1 MPVQTI
7 EPQRLYRKIA
17 AQIATLVEAG
27 EFRVGERLPPE
38 RDLSEQLGVSRSS
51 VREALIALEIE
62 GVVEVR
68 SGSGIYVRSKVP
80 REVTPD
86 LPQAPLGPFDV
97 IKARA
102 LLETEI
108 AVLAVRNATDAQLD
122 RVKQCLAALHV
133 VVVGEPELMAAD
145 RDFHLSIARASGNMA
160 YVLLLDTLWDHRTTP
175 LYYGLENHFHS
186 SKVWKQSMRE
196 HDEIFVALSA
206 RDAGRAAA
214 AMQAHMHNAE
224 RRLASRLD

>member
-17 AQIATLVEAG
+17 SQIATLVETG

-68 SGSGIYVRSKVP
+68 SGSGIYVRSKAA
-80 REVTPD
+80 RDVT
-86 LPQAPLGPFDV
+86 LGSPQSPLGPFDV
-97 IKARA
+97 IKART

-108 AVLAVRNATDAQLD
+108 AVLAVTHATQSQFADIWERLETLH
-122 RVKQCLAALHV
+122 RVE
-133 VVVGEPELMAAD
+133 VGAPDLIAAD

-175 LYYGLENHFHS
+175 LYARLENHFHS
-186 SKVWKQSMRE
+186 SKVWKQSMTE
-196 HDEIFVALSA
+196 HDQIFAALSA
-206 RDAGRAAA
+206 RDAGRVAA
-214 AMQAHMHNAE
+214 AMRAHMHNAE
-224 RRLASRLD
+224 KRLASKLD